1 MPVNAA
7 SQFTR
12 HEVLVRALRAF
23 SGLAL
28 LALTGQPRK
37 AAAAKAQKEEVA
49 YQDRPKAGKSCA
61 SCRQFSP
68 TAAGKGTCA
77 VVEGAVSA
85 NGWCVFYSPGG
96 AATSQDSPAKAEI
109 AQVRTNH
116 MRNAAVA
123 HTAHTEEGVHT

>member
-1 MPVNAA
+1 MQVDAP

-12 HEVLVRALRAF
+12 HEILVRALRAVG
-23 SGLAL
+23 GLAL
-28 LALTGQPRK
+28 LALTGHPGE

-77 VVEGAVSA
+77 AVEGEVSA
-85 NGWCVFYSPGG
+85 NGWCVFYSPSG
-96 AATSQDSPAKAEI
+96 AATSQDSPAKTAI
-109 AQVRTNH
+109 TQVRASRV
-116 MRNAAVA
+116 RNAAVA
-123 HTAHTEEGVHT
+123 NTAHTEEGVHT

>member
-1 MPVNAA
+1 MQVDAP
-7 SQFTR
+7 SKFTR
-12 HEVLVRALRAF
+12 HEILVRALRTLA
-23 SGLAL
+23 GLAL
-28 LALTGQPRK
+28 LVLNAHPRD

-77 VVEGAVSA
+77 VVEGEVSA
-85 NGWCVFYSPGG
+85 NGWCAAYSPSG

-109 AQVRTNH
+109 TQVRTNH
-116 MRNAAVA
+116 VRNAAVA
-123 HTAHTEEGVHT
+123 HTARTEEGVHT